1 MSLYLNTS
9 EEGFEL
15 AYELATKKL
24 IGMNPEELCRR
35 TGARLID
42 PDKISLNYLNRS
54 YLIDISK
61 GEIRL
66 KDEQEEVSIKD
77 RILILHYLTQAKG
90 TPFTNKLITYAQLQ
104 GGKFYCPAFQ
114 QRTLQPILRYFG
126 KNPEWL
132 LEIGKKLGGE
142 QAGYGDISVKIEPL
156 PFVRILIVLWRGDDE
171 VPPGGNILFDKNIK
185 DYLTTEDVAVLTETL
200 TWKLIRLA
208 QTSHP

>member
-1 MSLYLNTS
+1 MSLYLNPS

-15 AYELATKKL
+15 AYDLATKKL

-35 TGARLID
+35 TGAHLLD
-42 PDKISLNYLNRS
+42 PKRITLTYLNRS

-66 KDEQEEVSIKD
+66 KDEEENIPIKD

-90 TPFTNKLITYAQLQ
+90 TPFTQKLITYAQLQ

-126 KNPEWL
+126 GNPEWL
-132 LEIGKKLGGE
+132 LEIAKRLGGE
-142 QAGYGDISVKIEPL
+142 QASYGDLSVKIEPL
-156 PFVRILIVLWRGDDE
+156 PFIRIVIVLWRGDEE

-200 TWKLIRLA
+200 TWRLIRLA
-208 QTSHP
+208 QTSPF

>member
-1 MSLYLNTS
+1 MSLYLNPS

-24 IGMNPEELCRR
+24 IGMDPEELCRR
-35 TGARLID
+35 TGARLLD
-42 PDKISLNYLNRS
+42 PRRVTLPYLNRP
-54 YLIDISK
+54 YLIDISQ
-61 GEIRL
+61 GEIRRM
-66 KDEQEEVSIKD
+66 DEEEEIPIKD

-90 TPFTNKLITYAQLQ
+90 TPFTQKLITYAQLQ

-126 KNPEWL
+126 ENPEGL

-142 QAGYGDISVKIEPL
+142 RAGYGDLSVRIEPF
-156 PFVRILIVLWRGDDE
+156 PFVRIVIVLWRGDEE
-171 VPPGGNILFDKNIK
+171 VPPGGNILFDKNIV

-200 TWKLIRLA
+200 TWKLIHLA
-208 QTSHP
+208 RTSSL